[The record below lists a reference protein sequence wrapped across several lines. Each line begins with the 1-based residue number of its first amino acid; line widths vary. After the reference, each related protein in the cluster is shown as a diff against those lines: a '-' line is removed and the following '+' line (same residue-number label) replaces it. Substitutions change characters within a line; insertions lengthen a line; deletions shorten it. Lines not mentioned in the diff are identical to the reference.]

1 MERESSRPRK
11 TISKT
16 IFKRIKMQDYDEI
29 VLGVGNNQHPAN
41 QKEEEQEEFDSV
53 NLQECLDY
61 AKDTKD
67 FEWIETAIIKQNT
80 VIEKAVLELDYLV
93 NICGDNSMLRN
104 RLKALKRELMFNQK
118 L

>member
-1 MERESSRPRK
+1 MQYQNARPRK
-11 TISKT
+11 TISET
-16 IFKRIKMQDYDEI
+16 IFKRIKMQNYDEI
-29 VLGVGNNQHPAN
+29 VLGVGNPLHPAN
-41 QKEEEQEEFDSV
+41 QREYEQEEFDSV

-80 VIEKAVLELDYLV
+80 AIEKAVSELDYLV
-93 NICGDNSMLRN
+93 NICGDNTLLRN

-118 L
+118 

>member
-1 MERESSRPRK
+1 
-11 TISKT
+11 
-16 IFKRIKMQDYDEI
+16 MQNYDEI
-29 VLGVGNNQHPAN
+29 VLGVGNSQHPAN
-41 QKEEEQEEFDSV
+41 QREEQEYFDSV

-67 FEWIETAIIKQNT
+67 FECIETAIILQNT
-80 VIEKAVLELDYLV
+80 AIEKAVLELDFLV

-104 RLKALKRELMFNQK
+104 RLKALKRELMFNQE

>member
-1 MERESSRPRK
+1 
-11 TISKT
+11 
-16 IFKRIKMQDYDEI
+16 MQNYDEI
-29 VLGVGNNQHPAN
+29 VLGVGNSQHPAN
-41 QKEEEQEEFDSV
+41 QRDEQEDFDSV

-67 FEWIETAIIKQNT
+67 FEWLETAIIMQNT
-80 VIEKAVLELDYLV
+80 VIEKAVLELDFLV

>member
-1 MERESSRPRK
+1 
-11 TISKT
+11 
-16 IFKRIKMQDYDEI
+16 MQNYDDI
-29 VLGVGNNQHPAN
+29 VLGVENSQHPAN
-41 QKEEEQEEFDSV
+41 QSEEELENFDSV

-80 VIEKAVLELDYLV
+80 AIEKAGLELDFLV

>member
-1 MERESSRPRK
+1 
-11 TISKT
+11 
-16 IFKRIKMQDYDEI
+16 MQNYDEI
-29 VLGVGNNQHPAN
+29 VLGVENSQHPAN
-41 QKEEEQEEFDSV
+41 QREEELENFESV

-67 FEWIETAIIKQNT
+67 FEWIETAIIMQNT
-80 VIEKAVLELDYLV
+80 AIEKAVLELDYLV

-104 RLKALKRELMFNQK
+104 RLKALKRELIFNQK

>member
-1 MERESSRPRK
+1 MPN
-11 TISKT
+11 
-16 IFKRIKMQDYDEI
+16 YDEI
-29 VLGVGNNQHPAN
+29 VLGVGNPLHPAN
-41 QKEEEQEEFDSV
+41 QREEQEDFDSV
-53 NLQECLDY
+53 NLKECLDY

-67 FEWIETAIIKQNT
+67 FEWIETAIIMQNT
-80 VIEKAVLELDYLV
+80 AIEKAVLELDFLV

>member
-1 MERESSRPRK
+1 
-11 TISKT
+11 
-16 IFKRIKMQDYDEI
+16 MQNYDEI

-41 QKEEEQEEFDSV
+41 QREYEQEEFDSV

-80 VIEKAVLELDYLV
+80 AIEKAVLELDYLV

-104 RLKALKRELMFNQK
+104 RLKALKRELIFNQK

>member
-1 MERESSRPRK
+1 
-11 TISKT
+11 
-16 IFKRIKMQDYDEI
+16 MQNYDNDY
-29 VLGVGNNQHPAN
+29 LGSNNSQHPSN
-41 QKEEEQEEFDSV
+41 QREEEQEDFDSV

-67 FEWIETAIIKQNT
+67 FEWIETAIIMQNT
-80 VIEKAVLELDYLV
+80 AIEKAVLELDFLV